1 MRLFLRL
8 FRLQLLI
15 PSWDY
20 DSFHLT
26 ITSCWLRRDTIGQ
39 CLLFSLNTVIR
50 RIPGRFQLKLFW
62 TPSPSVGGQFITRK
76 SIHLQTQFS
85 CHLHMFANRET
96 QGEEEKRIQSRRR
109 EFTWRWKFSRFSSFR
124 ERNRHFLPLPIIIP
138 SYCLLIHSSQFNCHE
153 ERQFN
158 DDFKQGTCVG
168 GHLSL
173 RFPLVTSVRFSCG
186 WLTLM
191 VISIHFHINSNN
203 NFNSPLTS
211 ANIRMEI
218 VNSTFFWFPLIMF
231 PQWKPI

>member
-109 EFTWRWKFSRFSSFR
+109 EFTWRWKFSCFSFFR

-153 ERQFN
+153 GDNLMTILNKGHAWVDICPF
-158 DDFKQGTCVG
+158 DFLWSLLFVSHVG
-168 GHLSL
+168 DWLWWSFPSISTLIQTITLIPLWPL
-173 RFPLVTSVRFSCG
+173 RIFEWRLWTQHSSG
-186 WLTLM
+186 
-191 VISIHFHINSNN
+191 SH
-203 NFNSPLTS
+203 
-211 ANIRMEI
+211 
-218 VNSTFFWFPLIMF
+218 
-231 PQWKPI
+231 